1 MIHEFS
7 KDILLVEDGVF
18 DTTLLTSISNY
29 ISEQFVNYNDTYL
42 TVDSRLFPFVNQ
54 VLPTLNALL
63 YNYCDYKKVDAS
75 RLKLRNFQM
84 GNLKAYSKELM
95 NENLYEPHDD
105 IGEKYYVAAIVY
117 INSEY
122 TDENWIGGELTLY
135 KNTTYL
141 DYPNNI
147 TNVRPLKN
155 RVVFFP
161 GYYVHRVKPYFGKQ
175 PRQTIVF
182 GWEIDDKWESKPVLL

>member
-7 KDILLVEDGVF
+7 KDILLVEDNVF
-18 DTTLLTSISNY
+18 DPLLLTNISNH
-29 ISEQFVNYNDTYL
+29 IKEQFANYSDTYL
-42 TVDSRLFPFVNQ
+42 TVDSRQFPYVNQ

-63 YNYCDYKKVDAS
+63 YNYCDYKNVDAS

-84 GNLKAYSKELM
+84 GNLKAYCKELM

-105 IGEKYYVAAIVY
+105 IGEKYFVAAIVY

-122 TDENWIGGELTLY
+122 TDDNWIGGELTLY

-161 GYYVHRVKPYFGKQ
+161 GYFVHRVKPYFGTE

-182 GWEIDDKWESKPVLL
+182 GWEIDDQWESKPVLL